1 MMKSKLLLSLAI
13 SFAWIS
19 SIAQN
24 CDINATATPSTIT
37 CGQSAVL
44 TAFGSSAG
52 QVVLDED
59 FNSGGFG
66 PGWSSTPGATSFSNP
81 CSPGGVDGTPHAWM
95 DNNTSVP
102 RTLTSSSYNLTGAT
116 AGVSVCF
123 DLLFAVQGG
132 AAPCEGPDEPDEGVY
147 LQYSTDGGATW
158 IDIHYFDPNGG
169 NDPQLTNWNNWCF
182 ELPPGAITS
191 NTLIRWHQT
200 ADSGADYDHWGID
213 NVQIFQNDINAEV
226 EWLHDGYSY
235 GIGNPGGDNPTPVSP
250 ITTTTYTAQIT
261 TGTGDVCTADVTV
274 TVVDPVYDVN
284 VSANPTTV
292 CVGDCADI
300 TGTAQIILDPGGIE
314 TYENAEIEF
323 VTGTPYVPGIP
334 PLFPEQIGEI
344 GTSMNIN
351 IQTLNSPTVTNN
363 QILSV
368 CINDF
373 NITPGFGCTG
383 TSLADIAVILVCP
396 SGSEVILADVGQL
409 SGNTITNMCF
419 STGASSIASG
429 SAPYTGSFN
438 PFQPINNLTGCTS
451 NGVWTLRITGENYE
465 TCIPVGSV
473 SGWNITFDD
482 PPVYAPVDISWS
494 PTTGLSNPSSI
505 NTQACPTNTTDYE
518 LTVSTGTPGCEVH
531 NETVSIVVDPCGG
544 CIPPNVIVNPL
555 NACAP
560 ANLDLTSAIGV
571 GSAPATITYHG
582 SQADAQNDI
591 NTVSTSVSSSGSF
604 WVRYE
609 DPSDP
614 TCFGVQEIVVTI
626 STPADASFTLTNF
639 CEGATNSASN
649 IATPG
654 GTFAFNPVPGG
665 GVTIDPSTGEIT
677 NGVAGVQYT
686 VEYSINNGCPSSS
699 TENITVNANPTPVI
713 SGTFA
718 YCIGGSAT
726 LNAGGSYSVYNWSIG
741 GSSQTVNTTA
751 QTGITVT
758 VTDANG
764 CVGTSAPVDVVETT
778 EIIFNDQI
786 EICQGESVTIHGVS
800 QSSGGVY
807 SNTQPS
813 ASGCDSTA
821 NITLIVNPLPNP
833 VITGDLFY
841 CPGETTILDAGGP
854 YSSYNWS
861 IGGNQQTVNA
871 TAGTGI
877 TVTVTDAN
885 DCSAT
890 SAPVTVLSPVNAVVS
905 ATPNSGGDPLDVLL
919 TNGSTNASN
928 YYWDFGNGNTLNTNN
943 LDSQNQTYTGED
955 SFTVML
961 VAEENGCT
969 DTAYVTINLNNPMV
983 IDIPNVFT
991 PNGDLANDV
1000 FFFNS
1005 IGVETIEITILNRWG
1020 NLVFES
1026 DEVNFFWN
1034 GKTAGGQDAKEGVYF
1049 FKYQA
1054 TGFDGT
1060 SQEGHGFVT
1069 LER

>member
-37 CGQSAVL
+37 CGQSVVL

-102 RTLTSSSYNLTGAT
+102 RTLTSSVYNLTGAT

-123 DLLFAVQGG
+123 DLLFAVQGD

-191 NTLIRWHQT
+191 NTQIRWHQT

-235 GIGNPGGDNPTPVSP
+235 GVGNPGGDNPTPVSP
-250 ITTTTYTAQIT
+250 TSTTTYTAQIT

-314 TYENAEIEF
+314 TYENAEIEV
-323 VTGTPYVPGIP
+323 VTGTPYFPGIP
-334 PLFPEQIGEI
+334 PIIPAEVGEI

-351 IQTLNSPTVTNN
+351 IQTLNSPTVTNS

-368 CINDF
+368 CVNDF

-396 SGSEVILADVGQL
+396 SGTEVILADVGQL

-438 PFQPINNLTGCTS
+438 PFQPINNLTGCSS

-494 PTTGLSNPSSI
+494 PQTGLSNPTSV
-505 NTQACPTNTTDYE
+505 NTQACPTNSTDYV
-518 LTVSTGTPGCEVH
+518 LTVSTGNPGCEVH
-531 NETVSIVVDPCGG
+531 TETVSLIVDPCGG
-544 CIPPNVIVNPL
+544 CIPPNIIINPL
-555 NACAP
+555 GLCTP
-560 ANLDLTSAIGV
+560 GSIDLSSAIGA
-571 GSAPATITYHG
+571 GSDPATITYHAT
-582 SQADAQNDI
+582 QTDAQNDVNTIGI
-591 NTVSTSVSSSGSF
+591 NISSTGSY

-614 TCFGVQEIVVTI
+614 TCFGVQEIIV
-626 STPADASFTLTNF
+626 SPSPPADASFTLTDF
-639 CEGATNSASN
+639 CEGASNNASG
-649 IATPG
+649 IVTPG
-654 GTFAFNPVPGG
+654 GTFSFNPLPGG
-665 GVTIDPSTGEIT
+665 SVTINPTTGAII
-677 NGVAGVQYT
+677 NGVGGTTYTVQYT
-686 VEYSINNGCPSSS
+686 VNNGCISS
-699 TENITVNANPTPVI
+699 TTE
-713 SGTFA
+713 
-718 YCIGGSAT
+718 
-726 LNAGGSYSVYNWSIG
+726 
-741 GSSQTVNTTA
+741 
-751 QTGITVT
+751 TVT
-758 VTDANG
+758 VIDGPNA
-764 CVGTSAPVDVVETT
+764 
-778 EIIFNDQI
+778 
-786 EICQGESVTIHGVS
+786 
-800 QSSGGVY
+800 
-807 SNTQPS
+807 
-813 ASGCDSTA
+813 
-821 NITLIVNPLPNP
+821 IV
-833 VITGDLFY
+833 I
-841 CPGETTILDAGGP
+841 
-854 YSSYNWS
+854 
-861 IGGNQQTVNA
+861 
-871 TAGTGI
+871 
-877 TVTVTDAN
+877 
-885 DCSAT
+885 
-890 SAPVTVLSPVNAVVS
+890 
-905 ATPNSGGDPLDVLL
+905 ATPNNGEDPLDVVL

-928 YYWDFGNGNTLNTNN
+928 YFWDFGNGNTLNTNN

-955 SFTVML
+955 SYTVML
-961 VAEENGCT
+961 VAEGNGCT
-969 DTAYVTINLNNPMV
+969 DTTYVTISLNNPMV
-983 IDIPNVFT
+983 IEIPNVFT

-1026 DEVNFFWN
+1026 DDVNFFWN
-1034 GKTAGGQDAKEGVYF
+1034 GKTASGQDAKEGVYF